1 MREYEENGLVP
12 AWLIDPKTE
21 RVEIY
26 RGDRP
31 LETLKNSA
39 TLSGES
45 VLPDFGLDL
54 SKIWLSD

>member
-1 MREYEENGLVP
+1 MREDEENSLVP
-12 AWLIDPKTE
+12 AWLIGPKTGQ
-21 RVEIY
+21 VEIY

-45 VLPDFGLDL
+45 VLPDFELDL
-54 SKIWLSD
+54 SKIWQSD